1 MIIDAWGG
9 SSIYTINEKKQ
20 IKRWDYKHVIY
31 VAGDRLELI
40 TDDID
45 GLPWV
50 KWELKEMN
58 DIFSRKKVLSIELP
72 PEKISL
78 LIDGIERIGNHSFK
92 IYNADINIIQ
102 SFMVKNN
109 LHFFGEG
116 EDMDF
121 SLPDLSVLNIN
132 FIDGLSEIEVNGK
145 LFTNIY
151 SSIDHFFSLLQDSN
165 IVISERG
172 DTYFPEF
179 FRIAK
184 EYGYYIKN
192 SITKDRTFTSYG
204 RINHRRSGFMIHG
217 IPHVDSTTSFLFSE
231 GGLEG
236 LATITR
242 LTSLPIFHTA
252 RITPGTAVSSYEVR
266 KALEKGIMIP
276 LYKDDHESIKNIRS
290 FIEADRGGLYLQP
303 APGIY
308 EDVTELDFSSMYPSI
323 IVKYNLSPETIN
335 EACSNYYTVQDLGYN
350 ICIDKKGKLPE
361 FLSDLLN
368 LRLYFKKMKER
379 SEIYRRKDAVLK
391 WLLLTSFGYTG
402 YKNAKF
408 GRIEVHEA
416 ITSIGRTILTD
427 SVRIAEDEGFNVI
440 HGIVDSLWLQGHGNV
455 ENVIKR
461 IEQKSKLRIS
471 LEGKYKW
478 IVFLPTKESTGAL
491 NRYFGLKYNGEFKV
505 RGIELRRSDFP
516 NICKKMQQDI
526 LDIYSRVEHISD
538 FRKYYNDVKHVYEVY
553 LNRIINGD
561 VDDSDLMIDMV
572 ATRWPEYYKVNSIR
586 KRAIESARTA
596 NPGDKVSFFVVSERS
611 GFVNIE
617 NLENRYDKGY
627 YARKLRTAWE
637 TISYPFSFLPIIYQK
652 NMMEYDTN

>member
-1 MIIDAWGG
+1 
-9 SSIYTINEKKQ
+9 
-20 IKRWDYKHVIY
+20 
-31 VAGDRLELI
+31 
-40 TDDID
+40 
-45 GLPWV
+45 
-50 KWELKEMN
+50 
-58 DIFSRKKVLSIELP
+58 
-72 PEKISL
+72 
-78 LIDGIERIGNHSFK
+78 
-92 IYNADINIIQ
+92 
-102 SFMVKNN
+102 
-109 LHFFGEG
+109 
-116 EDMDF
+116 
-121 SLPDLSVLNIN
+121 
-132 FIDGLSEIEVNGK
+132 
-145 LFTNIY
+145 
-151 SSIDHFFSLLQDSN
+151 
-165 IVISERG
+165 
-172 DTYFPEF
+172 
-179 FRIAK
+179 
-184 EYGYYIKN
+184 
-192 SITKDRTFTSYG
+192 
-204 RINHRRSGFMIHG
+204 
-217 IPHVDSTTSFLFSE
+217 
-231 GGLEG
+231 
-236 LATITR
+236 
-242 LTSLPIFHTA
+242 
-252 RITPGTAVSSYEVR
+252 
-266 KALEKGIMIP
+266 
-276 LYKDDHESIKNIRS
+276 
-290 FIEADRGGLYLQP
+290 
-303 APGIY
+303 
-308 EDVTELDFSSMYPSI
+308 
-323 IVKYNLSPETIN
+323 
-335 EACSNYYTVQDLGYN
+335 
-350 ICIDKKGKLPE
+350 
-361 FLSDLLN
+361 
-368 LRLYFKKMKER
+368 
-379 SEIYRRKDAVLK
+379 
-391 WLLLTSFGYTG
+391 
-402 YKNAKF
+402 
-408 GRIEVHEA
+408 
-416 ITSIGRTILTD
+416 IGRTILTD

-526 LDIYSRVEHISD
+526 LDIYSKVEHISD